1 MSDEPK
7 AAVSDLVA
15 LKLKSGEEDRLLAG
29 HRWVFSNELQEAPTG
44 AAPGALAVL
53 FSSKG
58 KTLGM
63 GFFNPKSLIAFRL
76 LSREPAPV
84 DAAFLRDRL
93 EACLNRR
100 TRFLGENTTAYR
112 LCFGESDDLPGLI
125 VDRFNDVLVLQVLSA
140 GMENLIEPLIAALR
154 GLLNP
159 TAIYQKNDH
168 PSRALEGLSGKSGPV
183 FGSLPEDLVIE
194 ENGLKFKVD
203 PEGAQKT
210 GFYFDQRENRRAIW
224 PFVKGKTIL
233 DLYCHSGAFALNA
246 AKHGAL
252 RVFGIDSSQR
262 AIDAAIES
270 AKLNGLEG
278 KCEFRVDDAEKLL
291 AEFSDTRRNF
301 QPDVVFVDPP
311 SLVPSKKHL
320 TKAMRSYVKLNAN
333 AFRLLRRGGIVATS
347 TCSHHVS
354 RGAFIGML
362 REAAAKAQ
370 KTVRLLE
377 LRGQAMDH
385 PVLLTMP
392 ETEYLHF
399 ALLEIG

>member
-1 MSDEPK
+1 MSADARP
-7 AAVSDLVA
+7 AAPGLISLT
-15 LKLKSGEEDRLLAG
+15 LKPGEEDRLQAG
-29 HRWVFSNELQEAPTG
+29 HRWIFSNELQEVPKE
-44 AAPGALAVL
+44 AAPGTLAVL
-53 FSSKG
+53 SSAKG

-76 LSREPAPV
+76 LAREPAPV
-84 DAAFLRDRL
+84 DAGFLRDRL

-100 TRFLGENTTAYR
+100 KRFLGDEASAYR
-112 LCFGESDDLPGLI
+112 LCFGESDDLPGLV
-125 VDRFNDVLVLQVLSA
+125 VDRFGDVLVLQVLAA
-140 GMENLIEPLIAALR
+140 GMENLSEALVEALR
-154 GLLNP
+154 ELLDP
-159 TAIYQKNDH
+159 VAIYQKNDH
-168 PSRALEGLSGKSGPV
+168 PSRQLEGLSGKSGALY
-183 FGSLPEDLVIE
+183 GELPDEIVIE
-194 ENGLKFKVD
+194 ENGVKFAVD

-210 GFYFDQRENRRAIW
+210 GFYFDQRENRRAVH
-224 PFVKGKTIL
+224 PFVKGKTVL
-233 DLYCHSGAFALNA
+233 DLYCHSGGFALNA

-252 RVFGIDSSQR
+252 RVFGVDSSER
-262 AIDAAIES
+262 AVEAAAAS
-270 AKLNGLEG
+270 ARLNGLEG
-278 KCEFRVDDAEKLL
+278 KCDFRVGDAEKMLSD
-291 AEFSDTRRNF
+291 FSATRRNF

-320 TKAMRSYVKLNAN
+320 AKALRTYVKLNAN

-354 RGAFIGML
+354 RQAFVGML